1 MPGAIFV
8 PYVEKS
14 LKDVAFEAKLDD
26 FSGLDKLDP
35 AKPVIFA
42 CNGAECWKSYKAS
55 RQAVLKGFKRVYWFR
70 GGLPE
75 WEASGL
81 QAAL

>member
-1 MPGAIFV
+1 M
-8 PYVEKS
+8 S
-14 LKDVAFEAKLDD
+14 DD
-26 FSGLDKLDP
+26 DTTKTKTVRVRLDP

-55 RQAVLKGFKRVYWFR
+55 KVAVAKGFKTVYWFR

-75 WEASGL
+75 WVARGMPVEGGA
-81 QAAL
+81 